1 MPTEYRRQLSAT
13 SGISAPT
20 AHCAHSPLR
29 RHVLSP
35 ENSFNVFRMHC
46 SISAPANALNA
57 SAMRS
62 QRNEV
67 SCPLVRGVY
76 ALHFLITKCAAR
88 VLRGRKRMAP
98 FMSTKPN
105 ARNDDLPPPV
115 NGPEVSLWYHVLA
128 GAFDDL
134 HGSDRERADSG
145 SWFQA
150 ETDGIGS
157 FLWVCEVLGI
167 SASVIR
173 RRLGFNLSLPRKT
186 RFLPVLNH
194 ARHYP

>member
-1 MPTEYRRQLSAT
+1 MCSECIVRYQRGECVECVGNAGVNEIRFHARWCVRVCSALS
-13 SGISAPT
+13 
-20 AHCAHSPLR
+20 
-29 RHVLSP
+29 V
-35 ENSFNVFRMHC
+35 
-46 SISAPANALNA
+46 
-57 SAMRS
+57 
-62 QRNEV
+62 
-67 SCPLVRGVY
+67 
-76 ALHFLITKCAAR
+76 TKCAAR
-88 VLRGRKRMAP
+88 VLRVRKLMAP

-105 ARNDDLPPPV
+105 ARNDDLPPPA

-128 GAFDDL
+128 SAFDDL
-134 HGSDRERADSG
+134 HGSDRERADSE

-167 SASVIR
+167 SASAIR

-194 ARHYP
+194 SRHYP